1 MAILGTFRLQV
12 PFMVASAIA
21 LRINTPASRT
31 RRMADRASLPTSCSV
46 VSLIRCR
53 HLCRHPVGTKMVDG
67 IAASVISAVP
77 DWMGPLHG
85 HRG

>member
-1 MAILGTFRLQV
+1 
-12 PFMVASAIA
+12 
-21 LRINTPASRT
+21 
-31 RRMADRASLPTSCSV
+31 V